1 MVMDILTG
9 LQERSPLKYS
19 IVCNTSAISP
29 VNMVSK
35 KEECILKFEGV
46 VDDCLGKRVQIEC
59 KIG

>member
-46 VDDCLGKRVQIEC
+46 VDDCLGKRVQN
-59 KIG
+59 